1 MQRYTYMKVGQSVVL
16 TDHITGD
23 ELVLQGDDYINFLNQ
38 VMAMTKKLVFPQDKW
53 LTCSEFIDYHI
64 SQYF

>member
-23 ELVLQGDDYINFLNQ
+23 ELILRGDDYIIFVNEVIN
-38 VMAMTKKLVFPQDKW
+38 MTKKLVFPQAKW
-53 LTCSEFIDYHI
+53 SNRSEFIDYHI

>member
-23 ELVLQGDDYINFLNQ
+23 ELVLRGDDYINFLNN

-53 LTCSEFIDYHI
+53 STRSEFIDYHI
-64 SQYF
+64 SRYF

>member
-23 ELVLQGDDYINFLNQ
+23 ELVLRGDDYINFQNK
-38 VMAMTKKLVFPQDKW
+38 VMVMTKKLAFPQDKW
-53 LTCSEFIDYHI
+53 SNRSEFIDYHI
-64 SQYF
+64 SRYF

>member
-1 MQRYTYMKVGQSVVL
+1 MQRYTYMKVNQSVVL

-23 ELVLQGDDYINFLNQ
+23 QLILKGDDFIAFVNE
-38 VMAMTKKLVFPQDKW
+38 VIHITKKLVFPQGKW
-53 LTCSEFIDYHI
+53 LTRSQFLDYYI

>member
-23 ELVLQGDDYINFLNQ
+23 ELVLQGDDYLNFLNK
-38 VMAMTKKLVFPQDKW
+38 VMLMTKKLVFPQEKW
-53 LTCSEFIDYHI
+53 STCSEFIDYHI